1 MKGQEVELTWPE
13 NCCRPLP
20 TAKGSLPVPTPRPV
34 AILAPAAGQEA
45 RLTPNPCPGLGAW
58 LEPPQ
63 ESLKLHSC
71 VLLLPGSLHRLK
83 PPMPNLSHLTP
94 A

>member
-1 MKGQEVELTWPE
+1 MACELLQAPAQSQGISPCARPE
-13 NCCRPLP
+13 
-20 TAKGSLPVPTPRPV
+20 
-34 AILAPAAGQEA
+34 AILAPAAGQET
-45 RLTPNPCPGLGAW
+45 RLTPNRCPGLGAW

-71 VLLLPGSLHRLK
+71 VLLLPGSLHRLAQ